1 MGRTL
6 RAALAAALMGCAVV
20 IVSDTPASAQ
30 SAGTAASER
39 SSQQRVRPARVRP
52 RIVITPAARPY
63 RRCVDEYVIER
74 RATGDT
80 VVPNMR
86 CWWAYR

>member
-1 MGRTL
+1 MRGTFG
-6 RAALAAALMGCAVV
+6 AALAAIGCIAV
-20 IVSDTPASAQ
+20 IAMDDTASAQ
-30 SAGTAASER
+30 GAGSTTLERASPPR
-39 SSQQRVRPARVRP
+39 ARAARVRP
-52 RIVITPAARPY
+52 RIVVRPTSRLY
-63 RRCVDEYVIER
+63 RHCVDEYVIER